1 LNLPLLS
8 KVRVWREKQG
18 WQGPYTLL
26 SIEDEGCILQLPHGP
41 RRFRSTAVK
50 PYHDNDEDLSATPN
64 DLPDETEPGAPP
76 RTTQDP
82 SPNIAATDDIA
93 HDGASKVVDSIALP
107 TRRRG
112 RPRKSQVAQPPGQYH
127 AWPEMEP
134 CTLYLSAREQADILL
149 AHELRAKRVI
159 TTPGAPFEAS
169 IRAEIDGLI
178 ARGVFVFVKFSPD
191 LHKGIRIFHSRI
203 VNEVKDKNSG
213 RPYEK
218 SRLVIQGYAD
228 EGKDKI
234 LTQSPTI
241 QRASQRLI
249 LSIAPTLLRQ
259 GYSLWLRDITQAYTQ
274 SATPLQRTVLAYLPT
289 ELRPYHP
296 DGTIIQVI

>member
-1 LNLPLLS
+1 MAIEVREQPVEAHNSVGKVERYHALLPRAYEIIRLEDPSTPRDAALQMAVKAINDSAGPDGLTPTLLVFGAYPRLTNDSTAALHQRNGPDTLPTLNLPLLS

-76 RTTQDP
+76 RTTQDL

-112 RPRKSQVAQPPGQYH
+112 RPRKS
-127 AWPEMEP
+127 
-134 CTLYLSAREQADILL
+134 
-149 AHELRAKRVI
+149 
-159 TTPGAPFEAS
+159 
-169 IRAEIDGLI
+169 
-178 ARGVFVFVKFSPD
+178 
-191 LHKGIRIFHSRI
+191 
-203 VNEVKDKNSG
+203 
-213 RPYEK
+213 
-218 SRLVIQGYAD
+218 
-228 EGKDKI
+228 
-234 LTQSPTI
+234 
-241 QRASQRLI
+241 
-249 LSIAPTLLRQ
+249 
-259 GYSLWLRDITQAYTQ
+259 
-274 SATPLQRTVLAYLPT
+274 
-289 ELRPYHP
+289 
-296 DGTIIQVI
+296 